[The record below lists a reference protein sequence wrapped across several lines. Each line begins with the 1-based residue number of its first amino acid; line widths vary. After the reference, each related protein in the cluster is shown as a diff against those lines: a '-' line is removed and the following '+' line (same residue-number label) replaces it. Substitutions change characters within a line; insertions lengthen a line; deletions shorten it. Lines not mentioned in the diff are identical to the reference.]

1 MSNEDYRQWLIE
13 LKGKIRSA
21 QIKAALAVNQQLIL
35 LYWELGKTIAQK
47 ENVWG
52 SKLLENISSDLKMEF
67 PDTGGFSVRNL
78 KYCKQ
83 FYNYFSL
90 HQQFA
95 DELDKESFAI
105 GQQLVAQIPWGHIT
119 LLISKVKDINAAIFY
134 MQQTIQKGWS
144 RDWLLNA
151 IKMDAYNH
159 AKSQL
164 KTNNFNATL
173 PAIDANYA
181 NEVFNDSYNLSFL
194 GITEKVKEAELEKR
208 LIDKIKSFI
217 LELGKGFTFIGNQ
230 YRLEYNNKEYFVD
243 MLFFHRGLRSLVA
256 IELKIGSFKAEYV
269 GKMNLY
275 LSLLDKFEKGEN
287 ENQSIG
293 IILCADK
300 DHLDVEIALQDIN
313 KPIGVAE
320 YQLLIPKEKLQTL
333 LTNEIKESE
342 QENLTQNNLEQ

>member
-151 IKMDAYNH
+151 IKMDTY
-159 AKSQL
+159 
-164 KTNNFNATL
+164 
-173 PAIDANYA
+173 
-181 NEVFNDSYNLSFL
+181 
-194 GITEKVKEAELEKR
+194 
-208 LIDKIKSFI
+208 
-217 LELGKGFTFIGNQ
+217 
-230 YRLEYNNKEYFVD
+230 
-243 MLFFHRGLRSLVA
+243 
-256 IELKIGSFKAEYV
+256 
-269 GKMNLY
+269 
-275 LSLLDKFEKGEN
+275 
-287 ENQSIG
+287 
-293 IILCADK
+293 K
-300 DHLDVEIALQDIN
+300 DF
-313 KPIGVAE
+313 
-320 YQLLIPKEKLQTL
+320 
-333 LTNEIKESE
+333 
-342 QENLTQNNLEQ
+342 